1 MTVASNDSRGSHRPG
16 DLEAFAVECALDA
29 AWATEFWRPTDP
41 DYGFV
46 DYFEAAAARNISLL
60 RGFEELGDSAT
71 RRGILPGVESE
82 QARLATDGG
91 DDWNPEPVD
100 LRDDEQDD
108 AKTKYRCARCS
119 ERILLPERPLS
130 PRSPVKAYCGSCLA
144 KREFYPVGVPR
155 PEQLPEVK
163 TDD

>member
-1 MTVASNDSRGSHRPG
+1 MASDESRGIEHPG

-60 RGFEELGDSAT
+60 RGFESLAESAT

-82 QARLATDGG
+82 QARLVTDGG
-91 DDWNPEPVD
+91 DDWSPEPAD
-100 LRDDEQDD
+100 LRDDEQDED
-108 AKTKYRCARCS
+108 SHAAR
-119 ERILLPERPLS
+119 I
-130 PRSPVKAYCGSCLA
+130 A
-144 KREFYPVGVPR
+144 
-155 PEQLPEVK
+155 EQLRML
-163 TDD
+163 DDEDSEE